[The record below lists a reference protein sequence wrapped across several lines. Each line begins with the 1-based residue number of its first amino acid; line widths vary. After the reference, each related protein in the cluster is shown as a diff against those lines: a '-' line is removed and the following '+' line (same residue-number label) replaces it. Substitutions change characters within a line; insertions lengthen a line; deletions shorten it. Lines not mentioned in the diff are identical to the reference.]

1 MEASAKGAKGC
12 PDAKEINMLTRMSEH
27 VSFLAHMQLL
37 GRMDVK
43 EYKWPILGIVVNS
56 RLCAIHF
63 IKGAGHI

>member
-1 MEASAKGAKGC
+1 
-12 PDAKEINMLTRMSEH
+12 MSEH